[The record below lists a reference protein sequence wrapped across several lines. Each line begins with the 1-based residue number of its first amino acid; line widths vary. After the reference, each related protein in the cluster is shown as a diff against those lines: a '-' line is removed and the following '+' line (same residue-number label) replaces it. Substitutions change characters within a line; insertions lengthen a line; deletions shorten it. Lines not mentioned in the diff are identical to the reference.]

1 MPLPLLF
8 IGIAAATGLAGAG
21 KTVKAVVDNTNANK
35 INTAANEGVDN
46 ARKRLE
52 QQRGAVAQSLE
63 KLGEEKLQILA
74 GTVTSFVSAF
84 EKIKNID
91 FTSSVGLEELEKLH
105 IDQKDFE
112 ELKELGNFAIQV
124 AGGVTAGAAGGALT
138 AIGAYGAA
146 QTFAAASTGTA
157 IASLSGA
164 AATNATLAF
173 FGGGSLAAGG
183 LGMAG
188 GMMVLGGL
196 VAGPA
201 LLVMGL
207 ITGAKSQEKLDQALL
222 NQENAAADDK
232 VDLFLAEADYI
243 QKYTGSDFTQ
253 DVTKLGV
260 TDFSNTY
267 AYTVQCASD
276 ANGVVKGVSFQCC
289 PAALI
294 YRRSIAQDVL
304 GTDDP
309 AEVQKALSDWTKFNE
324 VAAKAKEKG
333 YYMTASESATYRVF
347 SNNVTE
353 PWVDADNNLQI
364 PEAMKTWM
372 QQAKDFT
379 DKGYTQTCDI
389 WSDECT
395 AQMFGDGKV
404 MCYFG
409 PAWYYNFSMGN
420 AQDAEKGCYGD
431 WAICEGPQAHF
442 WGGTWL
448 LAPTGTDN
456 PTMVA
461 DIMNLFINDEETCS
475 KLVSDDMQ
483 FSNNQAV
490 NAKFASD
497 PNFGN
502 AFLGGQN
509 DTAIY
514 VELAKN
520 IVFENHTIYDQL
532 INEDMQKCWREY
544 CDGDV
549 SEEQAMANFY
559 AMVSESYPTIVTP

>member
-1 MPLPLLF
+1 MKKALSLILALTMVLALCACGQSAPAATEAPATT
-8 IGIAAATGLAGAG
+8 AAAAPAATEAPATEATASEG
-21 KTVKAVVDNTNANK
+21 KVFNIYAWNEEFKGFFEKYYTVP
-35 INTAANEGVDN
+35 EGV
-46 ARKRLE
+46 
-52 QQRGAVAQSLE
+52 
-63 KLGEEKLQILA
+63 
-74 GTVTSFVSAF
+74 TVNWIITPS
-84 EKIKNID
+84 D
-91 FTSSVGLEELEKLH
+91 
-105 IDQKDFE
+105 
-112 ELKELGNFAIQV
+112 
-124 AGGVTAGAAGGALT
+124 GGA
-138 AIGAYGAA
+138 Y
-146 QTFAAASTGTA
+146 
-157 IASLSGA
+157 
-164 AATNATLAF
+164 
-173 FGGGSLAAGG
+173 
-183 LGMAG
+183 
-188 GMMVLGGL
+188 
-196 VAGPA
+196 
-201 LLVMGL
+201 
-207 ITGAKSQEKLDQALL
+207 QEKLDQAL
-222 NQENAAADDK
+222 QAQSTASDDDK
-232 VDLFLAEADYI
+232 IDLFLAEADYI
-243 QKYTGSDFTQ
+243 QKYTDSDYTQ
-253 DVTKLGV
+253 DVKPLGV
-260 TDFSNTY
+260 TDFSNAY
-267 AYTVQCASD
+267 AYTVQTASD
-276 ANGVVKGVSFQCC
+276 ANGTVKGVSFQCC

-294 YRRSIAQDVL
+294 YRRSIAKDVL

-309 AEVQKALSDWTKFNE
+309 AEVQAALSDWSKFND
-324 VAAKAKEKG
+324 VAAQAKAKG

-347 SNNVTE
+347 SNNVAT
-353 PWVDADNNLQI
+353 PWVDENNNLQI
-364 PEAMKTWM
+364 DDAIKTWM
-372 QQAKDFT
+372 TQAKEFS

-395 AQMFGDGKV
+395 AQMFKDGKT